1 MKPTVAT
8 RFRCSS
14 PLTDLEQLTP
24 MFDTL
29 ILQYLNKLVEG
40 EVGDFASP
48 QAFHARKVQGFNDN
62 RIKLLTQFGGDFPM
76 KIFAL
81 LANPSVEPYDLPHT
95 TPPTVRTFLLTAQA
109 FVEGSQF
116 VQVRFQ
122 RLWVLFLLTRAQ
134 GQICVFHTEIC
145 PNTFTRC

>member
-8 RFRCSS
+8 RFRCRS

-40 EVGDFASP
+40 EVGDFTSP
-48 QAFHARKVQGFNDN
+48 QVFHARKVQGFNDN
-62 RIKLLTQFGGDFPM
+62 RIKLLTQFGGELPM

-81 LANPSVEPYDLPHT
+81 IANPSVEPCDLPHT
-95 TPPTVRTFLLTAQA
+95 TPPTV
-109 FVEGSQF
+109 VSN
-116 VQVRFQ
+116 
-122 RLWVLFLLTRAQ
+122 
-134 GQICVFHTEIC
+134 
-145 PNTFTRC
+145 P